1 MPTTGQDQKD
11 SFTLEVCNRV
21 TQLLRCP
28 LLLLSEDVLLGTKK
42 TCPVSWAGHGCMRQ
56 WINLARDSSD
66 GKNPWLICQENWKCA
81 SAEICQH
88 ERSRGLPSQPEDEF
102 VLVLSTAGD
111 WNVNMEPNKLL
122 VSKALAAL
130 RSCLITIWFSW
141 GHAAVCSVVSRLV
154 ALRILWLIRSA

>member
-1 MPTTGQDQKD
+1 M
-11 SFTLEVCNRV
+11 
-21 TQLLRCP
+21 
-28 LLLLSEDVLLGTKK
+28 
-42 TCPVSWAGHGCMRQ
+42 
-56 WINLARDSSD
+56 
-66 GKNPWLICQENWKCA
+66 
-81 SAEICQH
+81 
-88 ERSRGLPSQPEDEF
+88 PSQPEDEF

-154 ALRILWLIRSA
+154 ALPILWLIRSA